1 MLVTEVGAVIGV
13 GEPTSEAVEE
23 DPELANL
30 SPGAR
35 RAIER
40 LRADAEGRPPP
51 EPEASPGALALM
63 QQGM

>member
-13 GEPTSEAVEE
+13 GEPEAVEE

-51 EPEASPGALALM
+51 EPEASPGALSLM